1 MVDTLGGVAHQ
12 VEEATGMETE
22 VDTETEEDMATEE
35 AMEEAHVAQTSAED
49 VPRRGA
55 AVATTIAVISEG
67 LWRAPRWLRHGL
79 QPCSRRSRTTGTPRR

>member
-22 VDTETEEDMATEE
+22 VDTEAEEDMETEEDM
-35 AMEEAHVAQTSAED
+35 EAHVAQTSAED

-55 AVATTIAVISEG
+55 AGATTIAVISEG